1 MDDYIFTFG
10 TDHHPV
16 PNSYVRVMGATEAE
30 ARAIMVALYDRRW
43 AFQYPWSEVP
53 TQDMLTRWSMVCV
66 RTVAVSTEVR

>member
-30 ARAIMVALYDRRW
+30 ARAVMVALYDRQW
-43 AFQYPWSEVP
+43 AFQYPWNDRY
-53 TQDMLTRWSMVCV
+53 TQDMVVKYDMTCV
-66 RTVAVSTEVR
+66 RTVTVSTEVR